1 MDSEI
6 NQKIAS
12 LEDVILSLQYEV
24 AVIKK
29 ILSVKDLPQWSVQ
42 PLANAYKC
50 GMMLSPYGESID
62 FCRTIALLDS
72 LKILPK

>member
-1 MDSEI
+1 MDLETK
-6 NQKIAS
+6 QKIAS

-29 ILSVKDLPQWSVQ
+29 IISVNELPQWSVQ
-42 PLANAYKC
+42 PLERAYKC

-62 FCRTIALLDS
+62 LCRMLALLDS
-72 LKILPK
+72 LKILSK